1 MCKKEEEDM
10 AEPIP
15 KFYHKSSYFQR
26 QIWAKHKIHMCN
38 VSTITEIHN
47 KFSLTIREK
56 IGFTF
61 QFRTKLLAIQLAFI
75 S

>member
-1 MCKKEEEDM
+1 MIGIYISLANSILILGKVHVQKEEEDM

-38 VSTITEIHN
+38 VSTITKIH
-47 KFSLTIREK
+47 TK
-56 IGFTF
+56 I
-61 QFRTKLLAIQLAFI
+61 AH
-75 S
+75 